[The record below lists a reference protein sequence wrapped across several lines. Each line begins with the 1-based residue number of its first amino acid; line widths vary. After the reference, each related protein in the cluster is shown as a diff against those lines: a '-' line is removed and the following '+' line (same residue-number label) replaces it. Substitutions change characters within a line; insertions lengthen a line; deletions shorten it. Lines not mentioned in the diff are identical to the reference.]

1 MASRR
6 SERPRPASVHE
17 ERAVGVWL
25 QFFHF
30 DELNVRPLKIRSL
43 VAVRT

>member
-6 SERPRPASVHE
+6 SERTRLASVHE

-25 QFFHF
+25 QFSHF